1 VARREAAVIA
11 AVIVPACRAC
21 LRALVTRRAQVGRA
35 ERLLRALLLLPPFG
49 FVLVVLRLRLLVAG
63 PLVVDGV
70 TDDGV
75 RMRCRLPDL
84 IQMYVH
90 LFGCWE
96 PDLAAFLR
104 RRLQPGDLFVDVGAN
119 VGCMTALAGKAV
131 GADGHVVAIECSP
144 PVLTELRETLA
155 RNQLQNVRLVE
166 SAASDRHEQLT
177 LFAGPVHNVGLTA
190 TVEHR
195 GLQAAGRVQ
204 AAPLGDLVTDAELAR
219 ARLVKIDVEGAEDR
233 VLAGMLPVLERLHAD
248 AELVVEL
255 SPTWWTNAQLRPIDV
270 LQPFLDRGY
279 HVYLLPNDYW
289 PWRYLWPNDVGPP
302 RRLRDLTQLALRVPR
317 LDVVLSRRDQDEL

>member
-1 VARREAAVIA
+1 VARGPDVIG

-21 LRALVTRRAQVGRA
+21 LRALVTRRPRVGRA

-75 RMRCRLPDL
+75 RLRCRLPDL

-104 RRLQPGDLFVDVGAN
+104 RRLRPGDWFVDVGAN
-119 VGCMTALAGKAV
+119 IGCMTALAARAV
-131 GADGHVVAIECSP
+131 GPEGRVVAIECSP
-144 PVLTELRETLA
+144 AVLVELRETLT
-155 RNQLQNVRLVE
+155 RNRLANVRLVE
-166 SAASDRHEQLT
+166 SAASDRREELT
-177 LFAGPVHNVGLTA
+177 LFAGPSHNVGLTA
-190 TVEHR
+190 TVSHR
-195 GLQAAGRVQ
+195 GLQAQGKVM
-204 AAPLGDLVTDAELAR
+204 AAPLGDLVTADELAR

-233 VLAGMLPVLERLHAD
+233 VLAGMLPVLDGLSAA
-248 AELVVEL
+248 AEIVVEL
-255 SPTWWTNAQLRPIDV
+255 SPTWWTDAGRRPIDV
-270 LQPFLDRGY
+270 LQPFLDRGF
-279 HVYLLPNDYW
+279 HVYVLPNDYW
-289 PWRYLWPNDVGPP
+289 PWRYLWPDDVGAP
-302 RRLRDLTQLALRVPR
+302 RRLRDLSLLARRMPR
-317 LDVVLSRRDQDEL
+317 LDVVLSRLDRDAL

>member
-1 VARREAAVIA
+1 VALWEANVIR
-11 AVIVPACRAC
+11 AVIVPFCRRC
-21 LRALVTRRAQVGRA
+21 LRMLITRRAHIGSG

-63 PLVVDGV
+63 PLTVDGR

-75 RMRCRLPDL
+75 LLRCRLPDL

-90 LFGCWE
+90 LFGSWE

-104 RRLQPGDLFVDVGAN
+104 RRLRPGDLFVDVGAN
-119 VGCMTALAGKAV
+119 VGCMTALAAKVV
-131 GADGHVVAIECSP
+131 GTGGAVVAIEASP
-144 PVLTELRETLA
+144 NVLDELRETVA
-155 RNQLQNVRLVE
+155 RNRLTNVRLVGA
-166 SAASDRHEQLT
+166 AASDRHEELT
-177 LFAGPVHNVGLTA
+177 LFAGPTHNVGLTA

-204 AAPLGDLVTDAELAR
+204 AAPFGELVTADERTR

-233 VLAGMLPVLERLHAD
+233 VLAGMLPVLDSLHD
-248 AELVVEL
+248 AELAVEL
-255 SPTWWTNAQLRPIDV
+255 SPTWWQDTKLRPIDV

-279 HVYLLPNDYW
+279 HVYLLPNSYW
-289 PWRYLWPNDVGPP
+289 PWRYLWPNDVGAP
-302 RRLRDLTQLALRVPR
+302 RRLRDLSQLEHRVPR
-317 LDVVLSRRDQDEL
+317 LDVVLSRLDRDEL